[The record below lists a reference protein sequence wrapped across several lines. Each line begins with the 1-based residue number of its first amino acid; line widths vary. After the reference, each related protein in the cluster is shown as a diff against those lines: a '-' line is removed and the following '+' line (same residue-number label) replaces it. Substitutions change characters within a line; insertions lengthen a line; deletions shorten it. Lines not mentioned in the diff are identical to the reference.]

1 MYEVQESQRH
11 DRETTVNFTTKQVRD
26 TCTRTVTVELTGAP
40 DTASTGGPSAY
51 TLRPDTAE
59 LSYTWNGWMFELY
72 GVSVRGPRIKRDGEP
87 GTRTGT
93 LAYLVLVTAIL
104 GELNR
109 VIWGTGTPAW
119 VHIVGARYP
128 HPHNPPE

>member
-1 MYEVQESQRH
+1 M
-11 DRETTVNFTTKQVRD
+11 NFTTKQVRD
-26 TCTRTVTVELTGAP
+26 TSSRTITVELTGAP

-72 GVSVRGPRIKRDGEP
+72 GVSVRGPRVKRNGEP

-93 LAYLVLVTAIL
+93 LTYRVLVTAIL
-104 GELNR
+104 GVQDK
-109 VIWGTGTPAW
+109 VIWATGTPAW
-119 VHIVGARYP
+119 VQILGARYKDP
-128 HPHNPPE
+128 DNPTE